1 MTDQPNTYKRKGSRH
16 KARQRAVDL
25 LFEAEFRDVDPV
37 EIAHERIE
45 LSRDQANQ
53 VRPVSDY
60 TLRVVEGVA
69 TGLDEID
76 AAIAGHLSSEW
87 SLDRLP
93 AVDRAVLRVS
103 VWELTENP
111 EVPDRVA
118 MSEGI
123 ALAEEYCHDK
133 APGYVNA
140 VLDGIAREVRDRRDA
155 AAADRQAAEDLALAA
170 RREVEA
176 AVDALV
182 DTSDETGGSGDAD
195 AGTGAGADATGTD
208 ATGTAATDG
217 TTGTGPEGG
226 DRGTAG
232 LRRHRGGDPVPG
244 GVVDSWPED

>member
-155 AAADRQAAEDLALAA
+155 AAADRQAAEDLALADAAAA

-195 AGTGAGADATGTD
+195 AGTGAGTDATGTG
-208 ATGTAATDG
+208 AGTAATDG
-217 TTGTGPEGG
+217 TTGTGPEGE
-226 DRGTAG
+226 T
-232 LRRHRGGDPVPG
+232 GGPQA
-244 GVVDSWPED
+244 

>member
-140 VLDGIAREVRDRRDA
+140 VLDGIAREVRDRRDP
-155 AAADRQAAEDLALAA
+155 AAADRQAAEDLALADAAAA

-195 AGTGAGADATGTD
+195 AGTGAGTD

-217 TTGTGPEGG
+217 TAGTGPEGE
-226 DRGTAG
+226 T
-232 LRRHRGGDPVPG
+232 GGPQA
-244 GVVDSWPED
+244 

>member
-155 AAADRQAAEDLALAA
+155 AAVDRQAAEDLALADAAAA

-182 DTSDETGGSGDAD
+182 DTSDETGGSGDTGTGTAT
-195 AGTGAGADATGTD
+195 GTGA
-208 ATGTAATDG
+208 GTAATDG
-217 TTGTGPEGG
+217 TTGTGPEGE
-226 DRGTAG
+226 T
-232 LRRHRGGDPVPG
+232 GGPQA
-244 GVVDSWPED
+244 

>member
-155 AAADRQAAEDLALAA
+155 AAADRQAAEDLALADAAAA

-176 AVDALV
+176 AV
-182 DTSDETGGSGDAD
+182 DTSDETGGSGD
-195 AGTGAGADATGTD
+195 
-208 ATGTAATDG
+208 
-217 TTGTGPEGG
+217 
-226 DRGTAG
+226 
-232 LRRHRGGDPVPG
+232 
-244 GVVDSWPED
+244 